1 MELVERSEQLRA
13 LREALAS
20 AAAGSGRIVL
30 LSGEAGV
37 GKTSLLRAFM
47 AEVGDRA
54 RVLYES
60 CEDLSTPRTLGPFRD
75 LARYGDLALP
85 AVDRDTI
92 IDTLIEQMS
101 FAMRPTVIVVD
112 DIHWAD
118 DASLDVVRYLVR
130 RTPNLP
136 AVLVL
141 SYRDEAVGPSHPL
154 RRIAGS
160 LTRSEATRIPLRELS
175 REAVARLATAAGW
188 DPDQVIEL
196 VGGNPFY
203 LAEVLA
209 WPGAGVPPSVRDA
222 VLSRLAQLPAE
233 TVGVIEVLSVV
244 PGGAEPEL
252 AARISSGS
260 SQLLD
265 VALQAGVLEESGPQ
279 VRFRHELARRAV
291 AESLP
296 YARRIEC
303 HRLVLEALLASD
315 ADASLIVHHAAAA
328 ANDALVA
335 AFAPPAARAALNADS
350 YREAASFAQLALH
363 VPANDEPAE
372 RARLHG
378 YAARA
383 LFALG
388 RFGEAA
394 EHADHAVVAWDSL
407 GKQPVELGEAL
418 LISARLSTAIAD
430 PKAARLKAERAL
442 AVLEPLG
449 PTREL
454 ALCYA
459 TLGSQDA
466 LQAQFRTAIDTC
478 NAAIELAEG
487 LGLLDV
493 RSRALC
499 YRGISRLPLGD
510 EGGFADLRE
519 AVRIAEQI
527 DHGDYL
533 TGSAHN
539 LSVAF
544 IRSARHTEALPYL
557 DLAMRA
563 ARDHGLTRAQFHIEG
578 QQCHVLLLTGQWAE
592 AERQLRALLDGDGDL
607 GSTVVAPLA
616 YLSRLLA
623 RRGDPQAGTLIERA
637 WRIAEATAEDHKQ
650 ATAGAPRIELAWLRG
665 DDAAV
670 RRLGWWLVNLA
681 IDVRHSYLRAEGLR
695 YLKRIG
701 EQVAPFDGCPAPF
714 AAGLTGDWATAAEL
728 WAEATNPYERALELV
743 ESPDPAIAFDGLR
756 ELDQLGAVA
765 TAARVRQRLRER
777 GVPGIPRGPRPSTRS
792 RPGNLTARQAEIL
805 TLVGDGLTNAEIAE
819 RLVLSKRT
827 IDNHLAAIL
836 DRLSVT
842 SRHSAVEVARRL
854 GSLTRA

>member
-13 LREALAS
+13 LREALAL

-54 RVLYES
+54 RVLYET
-60 CEDLSTPRTLGPFRD
+60 CEDLSTPRALGPFRD
-75 LARYGDLALP
+75 MARHGDLTLA

-92 IDTLIEQMS
+92 IDTLLEQMS
-101 FAMRPTVIVVD
+101 FAMRPTIVVVD
-112 DIHWAD
+112 DVHWAD
-118 DASLDVVRYLVR
+118 DASLDVVRYLAR
-130 RTPNLP
+130 RVPNLP

-160 LTRSEATRIPLRELS
+160 LTRVEATRIPLRGLS
-175 REAVARLATAAGW
+175 REAVARLAIAAGRY
-188 DPDQVIEL
+188 PDQVIEL

-203 LAEVLA
+203 LTEVLA
-209 WPGAGVPPSVRDA
+209 DRQSGVPPSVRDA
-222 VLSRLAQLPAE
+222 VLSRLARLPE
-233 TVGVIEVLSVV
+233 PTRELLEVLSVV
-244 PGGAEPEL
+244 PGGAEPGIAAFLAGEPGHRFD
-252 AARISSGS
+252 AARQS
-260 SQLLD
+260 
-265 VALQAGVLEESGPQ
+265 GVLDPAGSR
-279 VRFRHELARRAV
+279 VRFRHELARQAV

-303 HRLVLEALLASD
+303 HRLVLEALLASA

-335 AFAPPAARAALNADS
+335 AFAPPAARAALNAKS
-350 YREAASFAQLALH
+350 YREAASFAHLALQ
-363 VPANDEPAE
+363 VPGNDEPAE

-378 YAARA
+378 CAARA

-388 RFGEAA
+388 WFGEAA
-394 EHADHAVVAWDSL
+394 EQADHAVDAWDSL
-407 GKQPVELGEAL
+407 GEQPVELGEAL

-466 LQAQFRTAIDTC
+466 LQAQFHSAINRC
-478 NAAIELAEG
+478 NAAIDLADE
-487 LGLLDV
+487 LGLPDV

-499 YRGISRLPLGD
+499 YRGISRLPWGD

-519 AVRIAEQI
+519 AVEIAKQI

-539 LSVAF
+539 LSVAL
-544 IRSARHTEALPYL
+544 IRSGRHTEAPPYL

-592 AERQLRALLDGDGDL
+592 AERRLRALLDGEGDA

-616 YLSRLLA
+616 YLARLLA
-623 RRGDPQAGTLIERA
+623 RRGDPQAGLLIERA
-637 WRIAEATAEDHKQ
+637 WRIAEATAEDQKQ
-650 ATAGAPRIELAWLRG
+650 ATAGAPRIELAWLQG

-728 WAEATNPYERALELV
+728 WAEAKNPYERALELV
-743 ESPDPAIAFDGLR
+743 ESPDLATAFDGLR
-756 ELDQLGAVA
+756 ELDRLGAVA

-777 GVPGIPRGPRPSTRS
+777 GGPGIPRGPRPSTRS
-792 RPGNLTARQAEIL
+792 RPGNLTARQVEIL
-805 TLVGDGLTNAEIAE
+805 ALVADGLTNAEIAA
-819 RLVLSKRT
+819 RLIVSKRT
-827 IDNHLAAIL
+827 IDNHLAIIL
-836 DRLSVT
+836 DRLGAM
-842 SRHSAVEVARRL
+842 SRRDAVDTARRL
-854 GSLTRA
+854 GAFDET